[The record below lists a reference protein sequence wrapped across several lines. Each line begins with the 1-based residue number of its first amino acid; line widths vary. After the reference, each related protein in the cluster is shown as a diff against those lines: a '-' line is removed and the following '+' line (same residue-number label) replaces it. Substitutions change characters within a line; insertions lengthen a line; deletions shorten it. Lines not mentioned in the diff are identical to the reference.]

1 MVALIAKV
9 GSLADRVCIKLL
21 RRCEAQRP
29 ARPHAMR
36 RVPGRHFSLEL
47 LLSTGQPNAR
57 ILIGE
62 SLQPLTVFRHL
73 TLALWTSRMDQASPK
88 RWKIQASQVSEQAI
102 LGFVQLASVLLLF
115 RRF

>member
-1 MVALIAKV
+1 MVASIGRV

-47 LLSTGQPNAR
+47 LLSTGQLNAR

-73 TLALWTSRMDQASPK
+73 TLVPVGNSNPPSKDSWSRQ
-88 RWKIQASQVSEQAI
+88 
-102 LGFVQLASVLLLF
+102 G
-115 RRF
+115 

>member
-47 LLSTGQPNAR
+47 LLSTGQLNAR

-73 TLALWTSRMDQASPK
+73 NACSLDIEDGPSVAEALENPGEP
-88 RWKIQASQVSEQAI
+88 SQ
-102 LGFVQLASVLLLF
+102 
-115 RRF
+115 